1 MKDFR
6 ECMDIVKNATYVDT
20 PDEYIFES
28 LKERLNHRQIER
40 LIEYYKEY
48 HKSHAIK
55 GVMRDINKQFP
66 KEVVEQAR
74 KVAVC
79 ENIKERYRKS
89 LVMRKRYAK
98 TLKRW
103 REKVEFEKWMEQHR
117 PTVKTRKPK
126 PKKTFWNVST
136 KTAKHRQSK
145 YK

>member
-40 LIEYYKEY
+40 LIEYYREF
-48 HKSHAIK
+48 HKTHALI

-66 KEVVEQAR
+66 KEVVEQVKLLNRQKAQREELAR
-74 KVAVC
+74 NTALK
-79 ENIKERYRKS
+79 KR
-89 LVMRKRYAK
+89 RKRN
-98 TLKRW
+98 LKRW

-117 PTVKTRKPK
+117 PTVKARKPK
-126 PKKTFWNVST
+126 PKKTFWHVP
-136 KTAKHRQSK
+136 KKVAKYRSI
-145 YK
+145 YKK